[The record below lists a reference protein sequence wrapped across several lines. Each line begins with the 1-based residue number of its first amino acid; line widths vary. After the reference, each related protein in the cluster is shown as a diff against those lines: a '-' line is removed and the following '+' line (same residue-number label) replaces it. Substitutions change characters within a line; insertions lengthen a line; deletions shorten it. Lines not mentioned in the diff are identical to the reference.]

1 MRTPSYERCCTISET
16 ERILE
21 RRLRTPELEAPPPPA
36 LTAPAD
42 GRSCL
47 SGRFPR
53 LDAALVAAGAAEQ
66 EG

>member
-1 MRTPSYERCCTISET
+1 MRTPSYERCRTVAET
-16 ERILE
+16 ERVLE
-21 RRLRTPELEAPPPPA
+21 RRLRAPELEVPPPPP
-36 LTAPAD
+36 LPAPAD

-66 EG
+66 QP